1 LASALGWIVFFI
13 LNLIEVKNDF
23 YRRGFSSFAMEA
35 FCIVLVAFSILLWAG
50 FALLP
55 WRPWSNQEV
64 LDAMEGVNGDI
75 ALDEITVLIPARN
88 EAEFIQRTLR
98 SIIEQGPGLR
108 IVLIDDNSKDA
119 TVEKARQM
127 RISDFR
133 IIRSA
138 PLPSGWSG
146 KLWALEQG
154 RLHVTT
160 PYTLFLD
167 ADIELA
173 RGVITA
179 LREKMHWEGIAFISL
194 MAVPSMSRRWEKLLM
209 PAFVYFFK
217 VLYPFRWVNSPYTR
231 VAAAAGGCIL
241 VESRLLDQIGGFESI
256 RSAVIDDCALA
267 GRVKSQGFKI
277 WLGLTYS
284 VKSVRSYQRLKEIW
298 DMVARTAFAQL
309 RYSVGLL
316 VLCTLVMVLVY
327 QVPVVMVAS
336 SNILIRYL
344 SLGSLVMMFLTYV
357 PILRF
362 YHRSWGWAL
371 GLPLVAALFL
381 AMTWASAI
389 RYWRGERTRWKG
401 RVYQR
406 QATTVNFSEN
416 KQRRLKP

>member
-1 LASALGWIVFFI
+1 
-13 LNLIEVKNDF
+13 
-23 YRRGFSSFAMEA
+23 MEG
-35 FCIVLVAFSILLWAG
+35 FCIVLVAFSTLLWVG

-64 LDAMEGVNGDI
+64 LDAMEGANWDT
-75 ALDEITVLIPARN
+75 ALNEITVLIPARN
-88 EAEFIQRTLR
+88 EAEVIQHTLQ
-98 SIIEQGPGLR
+98 SVIEQGPGLE
-108 IVLIDDNSKDA
+108 IVLIDDNSEDA
-119 TVEKARQM
+119 TVEKTRQM
-127 RISDFR
+127 RISDLR

-160 PYTLFLD
+160 PYTLLLD

-179 LREKMHWEGIAFISL
+179 LREKMHRQGVPFISL
-194 MAVPSMSRRWEKLLM
+194 MAAPSMSSSWEKLLM

-217 VLYPFRWVNSPYTR
+217 VLYSFRRVNSQHTR
-231 VAAAAGGCIL
+231 IAAAAGGCIL
-241 VESRLLDQIGGFESI
+241 VETRLLDQIGGFESI
-256 RSAVIDDCALA
+256 KSAVIDDCALA
-267 GRVKSQGFKI
+267 RRVKSQGSKI
-277 WLGLTYS
+277 WLGLTHS
-284 VKSVRSYQRLKEIW
+284 VKSVRSYQQLREMW

-309 RYSVGLL
+309 RHSVGLL
-316 VLCTLVMVLVY
+316 ILCTLVMLLVY
-327 QVPVVMVAS
+327 QVPLAMVAS

-344 SLGSLVMMFLTYV
+344 ALASLMIMFLTYV

-362 YHRSWGWAL
+362 YHRSWAWTL
-371 GLPLVAALFL
+371 GLPLVAVLFV

-406 QATTVNFSEN
+406 QPAAIESSEN
-416 KQRRLKP
+416 SRA